1 MSMGGTRRTG
11 IVLEDKKALT
21 QRTRRVVTGDRRV
34 IRGWKK
40 VVRERGLWGRRPWL
54 SGAQTQGPGG
64 VGTSPPV
71 HLLVGVCAKS
81 QQELHGR
88 AVA

>member
-1 MSMGGTRRTG
+1 MGGTRRTG

-40 VVRERGLWGRRPWL
+40 VVRERGL
-54 SGAQTQGPGG
+54 
-64 VGTSPPV
+64 
-71 HLLVGVCAKS
+71 
-81 QQELHGR
+81 
-88 AVA
+88 